1 MATKWSVLGE
11 GGRYAARQAA
21 ALFALAGVLAV
32 LGIAATPT
40 GRRDLLAVIAG
51 ADLLLAA
58 AAWWFPWD
66 RLDPRAPLALS
77 LPALAVLSVSTWA
90 FGGTAAGTAP
100 FYMMLFAWV
109 GLHFPTAAVL
119 ALTPP
124 ATLAYLVPLVVSG
137 RDPVAVSSV
146 VVFVP
151 TLVGVGV
158 LIARQVDHQRRDR
171 ETIRRMERWRAALTA
186 ALAHDVRSPLTSVQ
200 FAVETL
206 NEDGPDLPEERRE
219 AIARV
224 AIRQVDRIRRL
235 AADLLDA
242 DRLDS
247 HGTLRLDLHPLDL
260 RAAAEKAVGYLSAPV
275 RVEVPAGLTVRA
287 DPQRLEQMLV
297 NLATNAVR
305 YGAPPIVVS
314 AAPAGRGDGELLA
327 VHVRDHG
334 PGIPEDRRSLLFS
347 RFSGAGATPG
357 SVGLGLW
364 ITRELARAHG
374 GDAFYA
380 PADPGS
386 RFTVTLPAAGR
397 ATAGPATGRVA

>member
-1 MATKWSVLGE
+1 MPTKWSVLGE

-21 ALFALAGVLAV
+21 TLFALAGMLAI
-32 LGIAATPT
+32 LGIAATPAD
-40 GRRDLLAVIAG
+40 RRGLLTLIAG
-51 ADLLLAA
+51 ADLLVAA
-58 AAWWFPWD
+58 AAWWLPWD

-124 ATLAYLVPLVVSG
+124 AALAYLAPLVVSG

-158 LIARQVDHQRRDR
+158 LIARQVEHQRRDR

-206 NEDGPDLPEERRE
+206 NEDGPDLPEERRD
-219 AIARV
+219 AIART

-247 HGTLRLDLHPLDL
+247 HGGLRLDVRPLDL
-260 RAAAEKAVGYLSAPV
+260 RAAAERAAGYLSAPV
-275 RVEVPAGLTVRA
+275 RVEVPDGLTVRA

-297 NLATNAVR
+297 NLTANAVR
-305 YGAPPIVVS
+305 HGAPPIVVS
-314 AAPAGRGDGELLA
+314 ADPTGADGLLA

-334 PGIPEDRRSLLFS
+334 TGVPEDRRSLLFS
-347 RFSGAGATPG
+347 RFSGAGAAPG

-374 GDAFYA
+374 GDAFYT

-397 ATAGPATGRVA
+397 PAVEPAAGRVA